1 MSADNKTGL
10 ALGKASKI
18 GDVITTAGH
27 DAVGEMTNTGD
38 ALKEPDV
45 GSVNIEEVAQLAKLC
60 AAGTPSDKDFKAIK
74 ERVGV
79 AGYEAGDEN
88 DRAHLV
94 PKDWR
99 TSEKAAPSE
108 LPRDPNTGRDAFFR
122 QIEIARDKSDFSA
135 GLEAMESSIRVFRR
149 PSSMR
154 GRTSHTIGL
163 FSITA
168 LVSLGAIFAWH
179 FHGDEAGEMVKRWS
193 SSIGWPSSVST
204 NSPPAAAVATPSPE
218 IAQRPQTTAPDAAIA
233 HRSTEQPPAKQ
244 GHTQTSPDIEA
255 ALNVRSKGL
264 SPPQH
269 VRAKRTPV
277 PETRPTTID
286 GWMLR
291 EVTNGTAVLEG
302 PNGTWTVK
310 RGDTVPGVGRVES
323 IVLWGK
329 RWIVATSKGLIS
341 TP

>member
-10 ALGKASKI
+10 APGKASKI
-18 GDVITTAGH
+18 EDVTTTAGH
-27 DAVGEMTNTGD
+27 DAVAEMTNSGD

-45 GSVNIEEVAQLAKLC
+45 GSANIEEVAQLAKLC
-60 AAGTPSDKDFKAIK
+60 AAGTPFDKDFKAIK
-74 ERVGV
+74 ERVSV
-79 AGYEAGDEN
+79 AGNEAGDEN

-108 LPRDPNTGRDAFFR
+108 LPRDPNIGHDAFFR
-122 QIEIARDKSDFSA
+122 HEMAKDKSDFSA
-135 GLEAMESSIRVFRR
+135 GLAAMESSIRVFPR

-154 GRTSHTIGL
+154 GRTSRTIGL

-168 LVSLGAIFAWH
+168 LVSLGAMFAWH
-179 FHGDEAGEMVKRWS
+179 PHGDEAGEMVKRWS
-193 SSIGWPSSVST
+193 SSIGWLSSVST
-204 NSPPAAAVATPSPE
+204 NSPPAAAVAIPPPE
-218 IAQRPQTTAPDAAIA
+218 IAQRPQTAAPDAATA

-244 GHTQTSPDIEA
+244 DHTQTSPDIA
-255 ALNVRSKGL
+255 AAPNVRSNGS

-329 RWIVATSKGLIS
+329 RWIVATTKGLIS